1 MKHNLKIAL
10 AYFGILGASL
20 TCTQITP
27 TPVQPQEAEP
37 VETAIIAESTQ
48 HSVYLPDVGNEPTP
62 AADAGGEPTSIAV
75 DPHVEIEASQTT
87 LKVGEFL
94 TVVGRVVGIG
104 RPYYYLN
111 VRDEGIQDALPMVQ
125 VTYDNQVTRLEAASL
140 MLELVSAEG
149 SEDEVT
155 FMLHAKEVGVTS
167 ITISATGDIQ
177 GSTGEATGSGGGSG
191 TIVITVTE

>member
-10 AYFGILGASL
+10 AFFGILGASL
-20 TCTQITP
+20 TCTQITS
-27 TPVQPQEAEP
+27 TPVQPEEVEP
-37 VETAIIAESTQ
+37 VETAITAESTQ
-48 HSVYLPDVGNEPTP
+48 YSVFLPGVGREPTP
-62 AADAGGEPTSIAV
+62 AVDSGGEPTSIAV

-94 TVVGRVVGIG
+94 TVVGRAVGIG

-125 VTYDNQVTRLEAASL
+125 VTYNNQVTRLEAASL

-149 SEDEVT
+149 SKDEVT

-177 GSTGEATGSGGGSG
+177 GSTDEGTWSGGGSG